1 MAAGAKEL
9 MKRFAGWKVTII
21 PAGKKCTYAS
31 LEDQIAE
38 LDKLK
43 ADKDAEAAKNARKQ
57 FHIGSHGV

>member
-1 MAAGAKEL
+1 
-9 MKRFAGWKVTII
+9 MKRFAGWKVTIR

>member
-9 MKRFAGWKVTII
+9 MKRFAGWKVTIR

-31 LEDQIAE
+31 LEDRIAE
-38 LDKLK
+38 LDKPRVSK
-43 ADKDAEAAKNARKQ
+43 VAEAVKNARKQ